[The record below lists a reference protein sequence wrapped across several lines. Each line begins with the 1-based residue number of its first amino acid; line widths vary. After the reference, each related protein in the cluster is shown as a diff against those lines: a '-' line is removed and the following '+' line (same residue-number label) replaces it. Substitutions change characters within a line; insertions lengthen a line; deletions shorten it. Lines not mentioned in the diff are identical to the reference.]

1 VSFNSDADS
10 EEDAGGKH
18 DVRTTLSKR
27 IDGGDD
33 GVDETKGNGGGEE
46 VTEEEEEVSDAKTG
60 KKGIE
65 DFDFLS
71 EKGKAINIM
80 ITGSFN
86 LELCPS
92 YLLIT

>member
-1 VSFNSDADS
+1 MSFNSDADS

-46 VTEEEEEVSDAKTG
+46 VTEEEEEVSNAKTG
-60 KKGIE
+60 KEVIE
-65 DFDFLS
+65 NCNLLS
-71 EKGKAINIM
+71 GK
-80 ITGSFN
+80 
-86 LELCPS
+86 
-92 YLLIT
+92 

>member
-1 VSFNSDADS
+1 VSFNGDADS

-46 VTEEEEEVSDAKTG
+46 VTDD
-60 KKGIE
+60 E
-65 DFDFLS
+65 DDDNHGADIGQHDL
-71 EKGKAINIM
+71 
-80 ITGSFN
+80 TGSPEAQHTLFFIKCKN
-86 LELCPS
+86 KY
-92 YLLIT
+92 YL